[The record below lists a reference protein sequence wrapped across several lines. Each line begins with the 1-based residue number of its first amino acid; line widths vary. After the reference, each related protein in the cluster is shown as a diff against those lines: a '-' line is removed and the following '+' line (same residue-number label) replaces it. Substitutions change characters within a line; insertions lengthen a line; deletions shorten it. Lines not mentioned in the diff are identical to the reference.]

1 MLVFS
6 LLEIAQVRKPITIR
20 VIQLLVQSILRFQNQ
35 NSVSG
40 IEDSNLRAKKSWKR
54 NFQFK
59 LE

>member
-54 NFQFK
+54 SFQFK

>member
-20 VIQLLVQSILRFQNQ
+20 VIQLLVQSILRFPTQ
-35 NSVSG
+35 NSASG
-40 IEDSNLRAKKSWKR
+40 IEASNLRAKKSWKR
-54 NFQFK
+54 SFQFK